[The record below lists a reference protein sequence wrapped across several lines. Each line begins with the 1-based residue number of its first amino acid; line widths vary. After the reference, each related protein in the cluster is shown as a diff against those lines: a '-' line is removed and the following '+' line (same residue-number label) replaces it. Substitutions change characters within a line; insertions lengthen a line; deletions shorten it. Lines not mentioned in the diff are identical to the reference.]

1 MAGLKNRNPLDYY
14 FWDCIQEKIYDGR
27 SRYPFATTDE
37 LNRRIR
43 NVWDKCATDL
53 PQIRKAIK
61 QFLPHLEAID
71 AKEGGSINTVFG

>member
-14 FWDCIQEKIYDGR
+14 SWDCIQEKIYDGHY
-27 SRYPFATTDE
+27 RYPFATIDE

-53 PQIRKAIK
+53 PQIRKAMK
-61 QFLPHLEAID
+61 QFLPRLEAID